1 MSETDPFAAPEYTGP
16 VVEEARVLLAEAVEV
31 SVEAQNAPQ
40 TPEQVVPEGSIK
52 TVLSWV
58 AEDPTRAKAA
68 LDVET
73 SGDNRKTLIKE
84 LNVIL
89 NK

>member
-16 VVEEARVLLAEAVEV
+16 VVEEARVPLAETVEAP
-31 SVEAQNAPQ
+31 VEAQNAPQ
-40 TPEQVVPEGSIK
+40 TPEQVVPAGSVK
-52 TVLSWV
+52 EVLAWV
-58 AEDPTRAKAA
+58 SEDPTRAKAA